1 MLRLVLE
8 DEKAEAFLTINRR
21 KNNTAKIPVRDHEV
35 DPKPTSGHL
44 RIMNNAK
51 LSFKAHLDYER
62 EGTNSSRPLAT
73 LILNNRRVKCSCRLL
88 TRGLVKSNLLNAANV
103 ALDLYIAPEK

>member
-51 LSFKAHLDYER
+51 LSFKEHLDYER
-62 EGTNSSRPLAT
+62 EGTNSSR
-73 LILNNRRVKCSCRLL
+73 RLL